1 MAKNPMQVKWANML
15 AGAALAVIAAWVI
28 AGILSNGFGRD
39 DLTAGGAAAGRAFPT
54 MPPVP
59 AFPPGTGPLP
69 RDMMVPPG
77 RRAAVMVPAAGN
89 PGGNFEAGGVPNYIG
104 RGIQLFEAHWQGL
117 DTRLLDSELRRKLKY
132 PSGLEG
138 LLVDEVTLNSIDAGF
153 LAGDVIVGMGDA
165 RVTTIEEFQRLTM
178 MVRNQRQAV
187 VTVLRK
193 GEIGGDGR
201 YTMYPVTLVMR
212 AGQDLGFAQVEA
224 APIILPGDV
233 RPHSYRGPCTQCH
246 AIGVGLELTPDPDLI
261 TLPPPRITTE
271 VAQQELSPHRNR
283 GPCAACHVI
292 ME

>member
-1 MAKNPMQVKWANML
+1 MQVKWEIVL
-15 AGAALAVIAAWVI
+15 AGAALAVIAVWVI

-39 DLTAGGAAAGRAFPT
+39 DSTTGGAAEGRAFPT
-54 MPPVP
+54 MPPAP

-69 RDMMVPPG
+69 RDIMVPPG
-77 RRAAVMVPAAGN
+77 TRAAVMVPAAGN
-89 PGGNFEAGGVPNYIG
+89 PGTNFETGGVPNYIG
-104 RGIQLFEAHWQGL
+104 RDIQLFEAHWQGL

-132 PSGLEG
+132 PSGLGG
-138 LLVDEVTLNSIDAGF
+138 LLIDEVTLNSIDAGF
-153 LAGDVIVGMGDA
+153 LAGDVIVAMGDA
-165 RVTTIEEFQRLTM
+165 RVSTIEEFQRLTM
-178 MVRNQRQAV
+178 MVRNRRQAA

-193 GEIGGDGR
+193 GEIRGDGR
-201 YTMYPVTLVMR
+201 YAMYPVTLVMR

-261 TLPPPRITTE
+261 TLPPPQISLE
-271 VAQQELSPHRNR
+271 AAEQGFSPHRNR

-292 ME
+292 KG